1 MEKMKTSF
9 IPAVIYWTTLWSIAL
24 GKVGKLGPF
33 WFFQRAVF
41 NLIIRMMPISAL
53 KKGPI

>member
-24 GKVGKLGPF
+24 GKVGIAKLGK
-33 WFFQRAVF
+33 
-41 NLIIRMMPISAL
+41 I
-53 KKGPI
+53 